1 MMNIKLKKFNILVP
15 KVKIT
20 TGLKT
25 ISRESP
31 SNNNVPVNMLVVANT
46 IGQPIIG
53 NLEILEE

>member
-1 MMNIKLKKFNILVP
+1 MMKIKLKKFSLLAP

-31 SNNNVPVNMLVVANT
+31 SNNNAPVNMLVVANT